1 MNNANNNREVLNKS
15 ARAVGKGTTE
25 RRSQFAQRFPII
37 KSYSTREIQKRGCEE
52 KEDQFLLDFTAPCFL
67 VKNSETRKKRKQP
80 PPRGAT
86 GIFMQKIATLP
97 PGVGSVCYRICRGY
111 VR

>member
-1 MNNANNNREVLNKS
+1 MKIRDYRVQEVTLQPSFEVTPKRKAARSNR
-15 ARAVGKGTTE
+15 AGRA
-25 RRSQFAQRFPII
+25 
-37 KSYSTREIQKRGCEE
+37 KRGCEE

-86 GIFMQKIATLP
+86 SIFMQKIATLP

-111 VR
+111 VQ

>member
-1 MNNANNNREVLNKS
+1 MQLKTKNA
-15 ARAVGKGTTE
+15 T
-25 RRSQFAQRFPII
+25 FAPKATRIKICVII
-37 KSYSTREIQKRGCEE
+37 QIRGCEE
-52 KEDQFLLDFTAPCFL
+52 KEDQFLLDFTAPSFL

-86 GIFMQKIATLP
+86 SIFMQKIATLP